1 LTEISFKVINFMV
14 QDPPP
19 KVDSYSSKKFP
30 VIFIDPNCSTQ
41 FSQNADVGQLS
52 KSVESISRP
61 LTKVL

>member
-1 LTEISFKVINFMV
+1 MV